1 MKKYLFVPYL
11 ILLSI
16 VFCYSCLFT
25 QTPDEKGNQS
35 TTKVGLFLASKGKL
49 LIKQFYEIGKVTGS
63 YGTNIKFDA
72 LLLFEP
78 GQEDQ
83 RIRGI
88 KITIKSEDKHGE
100 KESTSFLDMDE
111 MESLSKAI
119 DYALNLIEKWK
130 NITSEYTEVIF
141 CTRDDFKVGFYQK
154 GTEQTCFSSSGYV
167 SKVSCFFPSTD
178 CLKEIK
184 EIINKGIALLVT
196 K

>member
-1 MKKYLFVPYL
+1 MKKYLFISYL
-11 ILLSI
+11 ILFSTL
-16 VFCYSCLFT
+16 FC
-25 QTPDEKGNQS
+25 QAPEDKNIQPN
-35 TTKVGLFLASKGKL
+35 TKVGLFLASKGKL
-49 LIKQFYEIGKVTGS
+49 LIKQFYEIGKLTGS
-63 YGTNIKFDA
+63 FGTIMKFDA

-119 DYALNLIEKWK
+119 DYSLNLIEKWK

-141 CTRDDFKVGFYQK
+141 CTKDDFKVGFYQK

-167 SKVSCFFPSTD
+167 SKVSCFFPSTE
-178 CLKEIK
+178 CLIEIK
-184 EIINKGIALLVT
+184 KIINKGIALLVT